1 MERPAVGFGVD
12 LHLADIILVS
22 IKPRDLPLNDKDSK
36 SDHAKWQSHHLQAS
50 GEEAQHQQKR
60 PGTVVPDQG
69 GSRGWDEEA
78 RAEEAPLTQ
87 YLTHMTALGG
97 GPQPIMQYLHHE

>member
-1 MERPAVGFGVD
+1 MGFGVD
-12 LHLADIILVS
+12 LHLADTILVS
-22 IKPRDLPLNDKDSK
+22 IKSMNLPLNDKDSK
-36 SDHAKWQSHHLQAS
+36 SDHAERQSHHLQAS
-50 GEEAQHQQKR
+50 GEEVQHQQKR
-60 PGTVVPDQG
+60 PGTVVPHQG
-69 GSRGWDEEA
+69 GSRRYDKEA